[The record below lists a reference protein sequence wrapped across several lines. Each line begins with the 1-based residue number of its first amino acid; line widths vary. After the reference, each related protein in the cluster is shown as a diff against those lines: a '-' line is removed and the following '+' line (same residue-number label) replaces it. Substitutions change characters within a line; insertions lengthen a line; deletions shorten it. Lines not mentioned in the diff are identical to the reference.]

1 MTEELE
7 NAPAAQPAQPSPSPA
22 AASGGAPRWVPAGLI
37 VLLAA
42 VGVLGW
48 QTLELRGR
56 VDDARV
62 ELAQRLAQGEGAL
75 GELRASLRQAQDSLT
90 AQQARAGVLEAK
102 IAQTESQ
109 AAALEAL
116 YQEFSRTRDDRL
128 LAEIEQLL
136 GLASQQLQVAG
147 NLEAALIALQ
157 GAEQRLTLAD
167 QPLFMPLRAAIAR
180 DQEALKNAPQL
191 DIAGLSHKLEVLLER
206 VDQLPLAFSSLPAE
220 SPPVVPAL
228 AGEDWRAFLLELGR
242 DLWHELRQLVRIERL
257 DQPVPVL
264 LAPEQSSYLRE
275 NVKIRLLTARLALLA
290 RDGRSYGEDL
300 RQAAQWLERY
310 FDPRDEAVQNTLGD
324 LRSLAASPVNIAR
337 PGLTESFAALRGLQA
352 RMAVSPAVQPPAP
365 PAQ

>member
-1 MTEELE
+1 MTEEQE
-7 NAPAAQPAQPSPSPA
+7 NIPAVPPPQAAPAA
-22 AASGGAPRWVPAGLI
+22 AASGTPRWLPAGLI

-56 VDDARV
+56 VGDARI

-75 GELRASLRQAQDSLT
+75 GELRAALRQAQDSLA
-90 AQQARAGVLEAK
+90 AQQARTGVLEAK

-116 YQEFSRTRDDRL
+116 YQEFSRARDDRL

-157 GAEQRLTLAD
+157 GAEQRLALAD
-167 QPLFMPLRAAIAR
+167 QPQFMPLRAAIAR
-180 DQEALKNAPQL
+180 DQEILKNAPQL

-206 VDQLPLAFSSLPAE
+206 IDTLPLAFSSLPAE
-220 SPPVVPAL
+220 TSPAQAAL
-228 AGEDWRAFLLELGR
+228 AGDDWRAFLLELGR
-242 DLWHELRQLVRIERL
+242 DLWNELRQLVRIERL

-310 FDPRDEAVQNTLGD
+310 FDPRDELVQ
-324 LRSLAASPVNIAR
+324 RSLAELRALAATPVNIAR
-337 PGLTESFAALRGLQA
+337 PSLNESLTALRALQA
-352 RMAVSPAVQPPAP
+352 RMALTPAIQPPAP
-365 PAQ
+365 PAH